1 MFNVVTKHKRLIMI
15 AVLLLLVPPFAFF
28 GMESYTRSMGG
39 ADEVARVEGSPV
51 SQREFEEARRAQA
64 ERLRAL
70 FGRGVDD
77 AMLDSPQAREAVLEQ
92 LVAQRLVS
100 AAALKARLAVSD
112 EALREAILA
121 NPAFQRDGRFDAAT
135 YRQLLAGQGLS
146 EQAFEQRLR
155 HDLMV
160 SQLTQ
165 AIADSAIVSRAGTEQ
180 QSLLE
185 NERREIAEARIPA
198 ERFLAGVKTDEA
210 RLKAYYDANSSQ
222 FRVPE
227 RVRAEY
233 LVLSA
238 EALVRDAPV
247 SEEELKTAYAARAG
261 RYGVEEQRRAS
272 HILLKDRA
280 EAERIAQEARK
291 APGRFAELARK
302 HSQDPGSAEAGGD
315 LGLFARGM
323 MVAAFEEAAFRMQ
336 EGEIA
341 GPVASEFGFHVIHL
355 TAIQSGRSR
364 SLDEVRQE
372 LSAEL
377 AKEQGVRRFA
387 EAAEAFG
394 NIVYEQSD
402 SLAPAAERF
411 KLAIQKSDW
420 LTRQPGRSG
429 GALEHPRVLAALF
442 AQDAIRERRNTDAIE
457 VAANVLVAARVVEH
471 EPASQRSFDDVR
483 AEIEQRV
490 RLEEAAKLAHG
501 EGAAKLAQLE
511 GKADAGLEWSAPRA
525 VSVREPKGLSP
536 EALRKVFGADTQKL
550 PAHVGVAQ
558 GERGYAIYRVL
569 RVIAAEPR
577 NDAQKT
583 ADLAAAAERAG
594 GQQFNAWFASQR
606 ARARIDINRKAL
618 ERK

>member
-15 AVLLLLVPPFAFF
+15 AVVLLLVPPFAFF

-39 ADEVARVEGSPV
+39 ADEVARVDGSSV

-77 AMLDSPQAREAVLEQ
+77 AMLDSPQAREAALEQ
-92 LVAQRLVS
+92 LVAQRLVT
-100 AAALKARLAVSD
+100 AAALRARLAVSD
-112 EALREAILA
+112 ETLREAILA
-121 NPAFQRDGRFDAAT
+121 NPAFQRDGRFDGAT

-146 EQAFEQRLR
+146 EPAFEQSLR
-155 HDLMV
+155 RDLLV
-160 SQLTQ
+160 AQLTK
-165 AIADSAIVSRAGTEQ
+165 AIADSAIASRAGTAQ
-180 QSLLE
+180 QAMIE
-185 NERREIAEARIPA
+185 NERREIAEALIPA
-198 ERFLAGVKTDEA
+198 ERFLAGVKVDEA
-210 RLKAYYDANSSQ
+210 RLKAYYEANSSQ

-238 EALVRDAPV
+238 EALARDEPV
-247 SEEELKTAYAARAG
+247 SEEELKAAYAARAG

-272 HILLKDRA
+272 HILLKTRE

-291 APGRFAELARK
+291 SPERFAELAKK

-323 MVAAFEEAAFRMQ
+323 MVQAFEEAAFRMQ

-341 GPVASEFGFHVIHL
+341 GPVASEFGFHVIRL
-355 TAIQSGRSR
+355 TAIQPGRSR
-364 SLDEVRQE
+364 SLEEVRKE
-372 LSAEL
+372 LAAEL
-377 AKEQGVRRFA
+377 AKEKGVRRFA
-387 EAAEAFG
+387 EAAETFG

-411 KLAIQKSDW
+411 KLTIQKSDW
-420 LTRQPGRSG
+420 LVRQPGRAG
-429 GALEHPRVLAALF
+429 GPLEHPKVLAALF
-442 AQDAIRERRNTDAIE
+442 GQDAIRERRNTDAIE
-457 VAANVLVAARVVEH
+457 VAPNVLVAARVAEH
-471 EPASQRSFDDVR
+471 APAAQRGFDDVR
-483 AEIEQRV
+483 AEVEKRV

-501 EGAAKLAQLE
+501 EGAARLAQLE
-511 GKADAGLEWSAPRA
+511 GRGDAGLEWSAPRA

-536 EALRKVFGADTQKL
+536 KALRKVFGADARKL
-550 PAHVGVAQ
+550 PAHVGIER

-577 NDAQKT
+577 NDAQT
-583 ADLAAAAERAG
+583 AADLAAAAERAG
-594 GQQFNAWFASQR
+594 GEQFDAWLASQR
-606 ARARIDINRKAL
+606 TRAKIDINRKAL
-618 ERK
+618 ERR